1 MGSPIVRYVGTL
13 TKRGVVGPGGRIEL
27 SAKVL
32 TSSPGVFE
40 VSNWELVTEVGNGG
54 GEGEQSWVEHG
65 RYVEVDVGD
74 PLRVEVLAS
83 LEPRLI

>member
-1 MGSPIVRYVGTL
+1 MIKYVGTL
-13 TKRGVVGPGGRIEL
+13 TKRGTIPPGGRIEL
-27 SAKVL
+27 SGKAL
-32 TSSPGVFE
+32 ASSPGIFE
-40 VSNWELVTEVGNGG
+40 VYGWELVTEVGSEGG
-54 GEGEQSWVEHG
+54 DGKWVERA